1 MGEINQH
8 MKSRRPRWG
17 AMLIAVALAAAATL
31 AIPSVR
37 EPVLRA
43 AGHVLVVSEPVSPAD
58 IIVLAPDSAGA
69 GALQA
74 ADLVHSG
81 IAARVAVFT
90 DPPSGEDL
98 EFIRRGLPYEDLAA
112 RQIRQLGW
120 LGVTNVDKIPRDEAG
135 TGGEGQVLAPWC
147 DEQQLRSVV
156 FVASRDHS
164 RRIRRVLNRD
174 MKGHAV
180 RVTVQAERYSN
191 FDPDRWWE
199 TRGGVRTEIIE
210 LQKLVLDV
218 VLHPMSF

>member
-120 LGVTNVDKIPRDEAG
+120 LGVTNVEKIPRDEAG

-199 TRGGVRTEIIE
+199 TRTGIRTEIIE
-210 LQKLVLDV
+210 LEKLVLDV
-218 VLHPMSF
+218 VLHPFSF